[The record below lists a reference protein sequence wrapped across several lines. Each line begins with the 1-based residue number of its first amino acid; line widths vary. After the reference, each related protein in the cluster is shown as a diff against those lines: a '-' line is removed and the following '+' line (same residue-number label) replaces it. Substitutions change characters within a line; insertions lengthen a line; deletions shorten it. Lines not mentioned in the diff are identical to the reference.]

1 MKILRIDSS
10 VRYTHSVSR
19 QLTDEL
25 LSRLTQQHPDAEI
38 IVRDVAKGLPFVNEA
53 MVAAYNTPDEDR
65 TPEQKEI
72 LQPSNELVAELQA
85 ADLLVMGVPIYN
97 FSVPAPLKAYIDLVA
112 RANLTFT
119 YSSECPKGLLKDRPT
134 YIIITSGGT
143 TVGSDIDY
151 TSGYL
156 KLVLGFLGIESIE
169 IIAADSLSRTGSD
182 KLERVRKQLQ
192 ALPTA

>member
-1 MKILRIDSS
+1 
-10 VRYTHSVSR
+10 
-19 QLTDEL
+19 
-25 LSRLTQQHPDAEI
+25 
-38 IVRDVAKGLPFVNEA
+38 
-53 MVAAYNTPDEDR
+53 
-65 TPEQKEI
+65 
-72 LQPSNELVAELQA
+72 
-85 ADLLVMGVPIYN
+85 MGVPIYN

-119 YSSECPKGLLKDRPT
+119 YSSEGPKGLLKDRPT

-182 KLERVRKQLQ
+182 KLERVREQLQ